1 MSKNISNL
9 SGRIGLKDNLF
20 KQISEN
26 TLSDNPQDIKEIAKK
41 HNLGV
46 STLHGAES
54 FYEFLRPSHR
64 EKKAFVCNG
73 SACMCAG
80 TQDKLKD
87 KLKEKL
93 GDDKVGEMFC
103 LGHCYENHA
112 FHYDGENYAGK
123 DIEKIDQILKGEEI
137 KQEKFF
143 SKSFAT
149 TSFLMD
155 DKLSSTDQ
163 FKDQLSKFLKS
174 DKKEIVKSLL
184 DSNLTGRGGAGFP
197 TGMKWDFC
205 SKAKGD
211 KKYVICNADEG
222 DSGAFSDRY
231 LLEDQ
236 PLKVIFGMVMCGFVI
251 GSDEGVLYIRGE
263 YPKSIEALNGSINE
277 LKKLGLLGE
286 NILGTDFSFDLGI
299 CIGQGAYI
307 CGEETAL
314 IASIEAING
323 SINELKKL
331 GLLGENILGTNF
343 SFDLGI
349 CIGQGAYICGEET
362 ALIASIEGRRAEVDV
377 RPPFPVTEGL
387 YKKPTVVNNVETLA
401 AATGILINGSEKFS
415 SIGNKKSAGTKLVCL
430 DSFFN
435 NPGVYEIDMGTPM
448 KKIFNEIGG
457 GYKEPLKAFQ
467 IGGPLGGVVPLS
479 EIENLN
485 LDFQEFT
492 AKGFMLGHAS
502 VVSIP
507 KDFSMAEYIHHLFE
521 FSAEESCG
529 KCFPGRLGSYRGKE
543 MFDQAK
549 KKTAKIPL
557 KLLEELLVTM
567 KKGCLCAL
575 CGAIP
580 TPIQNILKYFGDE
593 MKNDM
598 VKDN

>member
-9 SGRIGLKDNLF
+9 SGRIGLKNNLF
-20 KQISEN
+20 QKMSERSLNSKNDQGMKELAEEYKMGIS
-26 TLSDNPQDIKEIAKK
+26 T
-41 HNLGV
+41 V
-46 STLHGAES
+46 HGAES

-80 TQDKLKD
+80 TQEPLKK

-103 LGHCYENHA
+103 LGYCYENNA
-112 FHYDGENYAGK
+112 FHYDGKNFAGK
-123 DIEKIDQILKGEEI
+123 DINKIDEIIKGKEI
-137 KQEKFF
+137 EQDKFY
-143 SKSFAT
+143 SKSFSS

-155 DKLSSTDQ
+155 DKISNFDQ
-163 FKDQLSKFLKS
+163 FKEHLKKFINS
-174 DKKEIVKSLL
+174 DKKEIIKNLL

-205 SKAKGD
+205 SKAKSE
-211 KKYVICNADEG
+211 KKYVVCNADEG
-222 DSGAFSDRY
+222 DSGAYSDRY

-236 PLKVIFGMVMCGFVI
+236 PLKVIFGMIICGYVI

-263 YPKSIEALNGSINE
+263 YPKSIESINASINS
-277 LKKLGLLGE
+277 LKKLNLLGE
-286 NILGTDFSFDLGI
+286 NILGTKFSFDL
-299 CIGQGAYI
+299 
-307 CGEETAL
+307 
-314 IASIEAING
+314 N
-323 SINELKKL
+323 
-331 GLLGENILGTNF
+331 
-343 SFDLGI
+343 I

-401 AATGILINGSEKFS
+401 AATGILLNGSEKFS
-415 SIGNKKSAGTKLVCL
+415 AIGNKKSAGTKLVCF

-435 NPGVYEIDMGTPM
+435 NPGVYEIEMGTPM
-448 KKIFNEIGG
+448 KKVLYEIGG
-457 GYKEPLKAFQ
+457 GFKEDVKALQ
-467 IGGPLGGVVPLS
+467 IGGPLGGVVPIQ
-479 EIENLN
+479 EVEKLN

-492 AKGFMLGHAS
+492 TAGFMLGHAS
-502 VVSIP
+502 IVSIP
-507 KDFSMAEYIHHLFE
+507 KDFPMVEYIHHLFE
-521 FSAEESCG
+521 FTAEESCG

-543 MFDQAK
+543 MFDQLK
-549 KKTAKIPL
+549 SKTSKIPL
-557 KLLEELLVTM
+557 KLLNELLITM
-567 KKGCLCAL
+567 KKGWLCAL

-580 TPIQNILKYFGDE
+580 TPIMNILKYFGDE

-598 VKDN
+598 VQEN

>member
-9 SGRIGLKDNLF
+9 SGKVGLKYNLF
-20 KQISEN
+20 QKI
-26 TLSDNPQDIKEIAKK
+26 SDNVLKNHPKDNKEIANEY
-41 HNLGV
+41 NLGV
-46 STLHGAES
+46 STVYGAES
-54 FYEFLRPSHR
+54 FYEFLRPAHR
-64 EKKAFVCNG
+64 KKKAFVCNG

-80 TQDKLKD
+80 TQDKLKQT
-87 KLKEKL
+87 LKEKL
-93 GDDKVGEMFC
+93 GDDKVGVMFC
-103 LGHCYENHA
+103 LGHCYENNA
-112 FHYDGENYAGK
+112 FHYNGDNYAGK
-123 DIEKIDQILKGEEI
+123 DIEKIDQILKGEKI
-137 KQEKFF
+137 KQDKFF
-143 SKSFAT
+143 SKSYAS

-155 DKLSSTDQ
+155 DKLSSINQ
-163 FKDQLSKFLKS
+163 VKDQLTKFLKK
-174 DKKEIVKSLL
+174 DKKEIIKSIL

-205 SKAKGD
+205 SREKVK

-236 PLKVIFGMVMCGFVI
+236 PLKVLFAMIICGYVI

-263 YPKSIEALNGSINE
+263 YPKSIEAINGCINE
-277 LKKLGLLGE
+277 LKKTGLLGE
-286 NILGTDFSFDLGI
+286 NILGTGFSFDI
-299 CIGQGAYI
+299 Y
-307 CGEETAL
+307 
-314 IASIEAING
+314 
-323 SINELKKL
+323 
-331 GLLGENILGTNF
+331 
-343 SFDLGI
+343 I

-401 AATGILINGSEKFS
+401 AVTGILINGADKFAA
-415 SIGNKKSAGTKLVCL
+415 IGNKKSAGTKLVCL
-430 DSFFN
+430 DSFFK

-457 GYKEPLKAFQ
+457 GYKEPVKAFQ

-479 EIENLN
+479 EIDNLN
-485 LDFQEFT
+485 LDFQEFS

-507 KDFSMAEYIHHLFE
+507 KNFPMVEYIHHLFE

-543 MFDQAK
+543 MFDQVM
-549 KKTAKIPL
+549 KKTAKIPMQLLNDLL
-557 KLLEELLVTM
+557 KTM
-567 KKGCLCAL
+567 QKGCLCAL

-580 TPIQNILKYFGDE
+580 TPIMNILKYFSDE
-593 MKNDM
+593 MKNDTLA
-598 VKDN
+598 

>member
-9 SGRIGLKDNLF
+9 SGKVGLKYNLF
-20 KQISEN
+20 QKI
-26 TLSDNPQDIKEIAKK
+26 SDNVLKNHPKDNKEIANEY
-41 HNLGV
+41 NLGV
-46 STLHGAES
+46 STVYGAES
-54 FYEFLRPSHR
+54 FYEFLRPAHR
-64 EKKAFVCNG
+64 KKKAFVCNG

-80 TQDKLKD
+80 TQDKLKQT
-87 KLKEKL
+87 LKEKL
-93 GDDKVGEMFC
+93 GEDKVGVMFC
-103 LGHCYENHA
+103 LGHCYENNA
-112 FHYDGENYAGK
+112 FHYNGDNYAGK
-123 DIEKIDQILKGEEI
+123 DIEKIDQILKGEKI
-137 KQEKFF
+137 KQDKFF
-143 SKSFAT
+143 SKSYAS

-155 DKLSSTDQ
+155 DKLSSINQ
-163 FKDQLSKFLKS
+163 VKDQLTKFLKI
-174 DKKEIVKSLL
+174 DKKEIIKSIL

-205 SKAKGD
+205 SREKVK

-236 PLKVIFGMVMCGFVI
+236 PLKVLFAMIICGYVI

-263 YPKSIEALNGSINE
+263 YPKSIEAINGSINE
-277 LKKLGLLGE
+277 LKKAGLLGE
-286 NILGTDFSFDLGI
+286 NILGTGFSFDI
-299 CIGQGAYI
+299 Y
-307 CGEETAL
+307 
-314 IASIEAING
+314 
-323 SINELKKL
+323 
-331 GLLGENILGTNF
+331 
-343 SFDLGI
+343 I

-401 AATGILINGSEKFS
+401 AVTGILINGADKFAA
-415 SIGNKKSAGTKLVCL
+415 IGNKKSAGTKLVCL
-430 DSFFN
+430 DSFFK

-457 GYKEPLKAFQ
+457 GYKEPVKAFQ

-479 EIENLN
+479 EIDNLN
-485 LDFQEFT
+485 LDFQEFS

-507 KDFSMAEYIHHLFE
+507 KNFPMVEYIHHLFE

-543 MFDQAK
+543 MFDQVM
-549 KKTAKIPL
+549 KKTAKIPMQLLNDLL
-557 KLLEELLVTM
+557 KTM
-567 KKGCLCAL
+567 QKGCLCAL

-580 TPIQNILKYFGDE
+580 TPIMNILKYFSNE
-593 MKNDM
+593 MKNDISA
-598 VKDN
+598 

>member
-1 MSKNISNL
+1 MSFFIISKA
-9 SGRIGLKDNLF
+9 S
-20 KQISEN
+20 
-26 TLSDNPQDIKEIAKK
+26 
-41 HNLGV
+41 
-46 STLHGAES
+46 
-54 FYEFLRPSHR
+54 R
-64 EKKAFVCNG
+64 E
-73 SACMCAG
+73 
-80 TQDKLKD
+80 D
-87 KLKEKL
+87 
-93 GDDKVGEMFC
+93 
-103 LGHCYENHA
+103 
-112 FHYDGENYAGK
+112 
-123 DIEKIDQILKGEEI
+123 
-137 KQEKFF
+137 KFF
-143 SKSFAT
+143 SKSYAT

-155 DKLSSTDQ
+155 DKLLSTDQ
-163 FKDQLSKFLKS
+163 FKEQLNKFLKV
-174 DKKEIVKSLL
+174 DKKEIIKSLL

-236 PLKVIFGMVMCGFVI
+236 PLKVIFGMVLCGLVI

-263 YPKSIEALNGSINE
+263 YPKSIEAINGCINE
-277 LKKLGLLGE
+277 LKKLNLLGE
-286 NILGTDFSFDLGI
+286 NILGTD
-299 CIGQGAYI
+299 
-307 CGEETAL
+307 
-314 IASIEAING
+314 
-323 SINELKKL
+323 
-331 GLLGENILGTNF
+331 F

-401 AATGILINGSEKFS
+401 AATGILINGAEKFS

-435 NPGVYEIDMGTPM
+435 NPGVYEVDMGTPM

-457 GYKEPLKAFQ
+457 GYKEPVKAFQ
-467 IGGPLGGVVPLS
+467 VGGPLGGVVPLN
-479 EIENLN
+479 EIDNLN

-507 KDFSMAEYIHHLFE
+507 KDFSMSEYIHHLFE

-567 KKGCLCAL
+567 QKGCLCAL

>member
-1 MSKNISNL
+1 VSKNISNL

-20 KQISEN
+20 KKISEN
-26 TLSDNPQDIKEIAKK
+26 SLSSSPKDIKDIAKEY
-41 HNLGV
+41 NLGV

-80 TQDKLKD
+80 TQE
-87 KLKEKL
+87 KLKETLKSKL

-103 LGHCYENHA
+103 LGHCYENKA
-112 FHYDGENYAGK
+112 FHYDGENYAGN
-123 DIEKIDQILKGEEI
+123 DIEKIDQIIKGEKI
-137 KQEKFF
+137 DQDKYF
-143 SKSFAT
+143 SKSFAS

-155 DKLSSTDQ
+155 DKLSTVEK
-163 FKDQLSKFLKS
+163 FKDHLDVVLKK
-174 DKKEIVKSLL
+174 DKKEIIQSLL
-184 DSNLTGRGGAGFP
+184 NSNLTGRGGAGFP

-205 SKAKGD
+205 SKAPGD

-236 PLKVIFGMVMCGFVI
+236 PLKVIFGMVMCGYVI
-251 GSDEGVLYIRGE
+251 GSNEGVLYIRGE
-263 YPKSIEALNGSINE
+263 YPKSIEA
-277 LKKLGLLGE
+277 
-286 NILGTDFSFDLGI
+286 
-299 CIGQGAYI
+299 
-307 CGEETAL
+307 
-314 IASIEAING
+314 ING
-323 SINELKKL
+323 CINQLKQD

-343 SFDLGI
+343 SFDLNI

-401 AATGILINGSEKFS
+401 AAAGILLNGAEKFS
-415 SIGNKKSAGTKLVCL
+415 AIGNKKSAGTKLVCL

-435 NPGVYEIDMGTPM
+435 NPGIYEIEMGTPM
-448 KKIFNEIGG
+448 KKIFEEIGG
-457 GYKEPLKAFQ
+457 GYKEPVKAFQ

-479 EIENLN
+479 EIDNLN

-507 KDFSMAEYIHHLFE
+507 KDFPMTEYIHHLFE

-543 MFDQAK
+543 MFDQFK
-549 KKTAKIPL
+549 NKTAKIPL
-557 KLLEELLVTM
+557 KLLNELLVTM
-567 KKGCLCAL
+567 QKGCLCAL

-580 TPIQNILKYFGDE
+580 TPIINILKYFGDE

>member
-1 MSKNISNL
+1 MSKNISKL
-9 SGRIGLKDNLF
+9 SGRVGLKNNLF
-20 KQISEN
+20 QKISDHSLN
-26 TLSDNPQDIKEIAKK
+26 KRNAKDIKEIA
-41 HNLGV
+41 NEYRMGV
-46 STLHGAES
+46 STIHGAES

-80 TQDKLKD
+80 TQKNLKE

-93 GDDKVGEMFC
+93 GENKVGEMFC
-103 LGHCYENHA
+103 LGHCYENNA

-123 DIEKIDQILKGEEI
+123 DIEKIDDIISGKKI
-137 KQEKFF
+137 NQEKFF

-155 DKLSSTDQ
+155 DKLSSLEQ
-163 FKDQLSKFLKS
+163 FKNNLSKFLTI
-174 DKKEIVKSLL
+174 DKKDIIKSLL

-205 SKAKGD
+205 GREKSE
-211 KKYVICNADEG
+211 KKYVVCNADEG
-222 DSGAFSDRY
+222 DSGAYSDRY

-236 PLKVIFGMVMCGFVI
+236 TLKVLFGMVICGYVI

-263 YPKSIEALNGSINE
+263 YPKSIEAINGAINE
-277 LKKLGLLGE
+277 LKKSGLLGK
-286 NILGTDFSFDLGI
+286 NILGTKFSFDL
-299 CIGQGAYI
+299 
-307 CGEETAL
+307 
-314 IASIEAING
+314 N
-323 SINELKKL
+323 
-331 GLLGENILGTNF
+331 
-343 SFDLGI
+343 I

-415 SIGNKKSAGTKLVCL
+415 KIGNKKSAGTKLVCL

-435 NPGVYEIDMGTPM
+435 KPGVYEIDMGTPM
-448 KKIFNEIGG
+448 KRIFNEFGG
-457 GYKEPLKAFQ
+457 GFKEPIKALQ
-467 IGGPLGGVVPLS
+467 IGGPLGGVVPIQ
-479 EIENLN
+479 EAEKLN

-492 AKGFMLGHAS
+492 SAGFMLGHAS

-507 KDFSMAEYIHHLFE
+507 KDFSMVDYIHHLFE

-549 KKTAKIPL
+549 SKKAKIPL
-557 KLLEELLVTM
+557 KLLNELLVTM

-580 TPIQNILKYFGDE
+580 TPIMNILKYFGDE

>member
-9 SGRIGLKDNLF
+9 SGRIGLKNNLF
-20 KQISEN
+20 QKISDR
-26 TLSDNPQDIKEIAKK
+26 TLNPKSEDNIKEIADEYKM
-41 HNLGV
+41 GV
-46 STLHGAES
+46 STIHGAES

-80 TQDKLKD
+80 TQEPLKK

-93 GDDKVGEMFC
+93 GEDKVGEMFC

-123 DIEKIDQILKGEEI
+123 DINKIDEIIKGEKIN
-137 KQEKFF
+137 QEKFF

-155 DKLSSTDQ
+155 DKLSNLEN
-163 FKDQLSKFLKS
+163 FKEYLGKFIKT
-174 DKKEIVKSLL
+174 DKKEIINSLL
-184 DSNLTGRGGAGFP
+184 SSNLTGRGGAGFP

-205 SKAKGD
+205 SKTQSE

-236 PLKVIFGMVMCGFVI
+236 PLKVLFGMVICGYVI
-251 GSDEGVLYIRGE
+251 GSNEGVLYIRGE
-263 YPKSIEALNGSINE
+263 YPKSIEAINGCINS
-277 LKKLGLLGE
+277 LKRVGLLGDK
-286 NILGTDFSFDLGI
+286 ILGSDFSFDL
-299 CIGQGAYI
+299 
-307 CGEETAL
+307 
-314 IASIEAING
+314 N
-323 SINELKKL
+323 
-331 GLLGENILGTNF
+331 
-343 SFDLGI
+343 I

-401 AATGILINGSEKFS
+401 AATGILLNGADKFS

-448 KKIFNEIGG
+448 KKIFEEYGG
-457 GYKEPLKAFQ
+457 GYKEKVKAFQ
-467 IGGPLGGVVPLS
+467 IGGPLGGVVPIS
-479 EIENLN
+479 EIEKLN

-492 AKGFMLGHAS
+492 NAGFMLGHAS

-507 KDFSMAEYIHHLFE
+507 EDFNMAEYIHHLFE

-529 KCFPGRLGSYRGKE
+529 KCFPGRIGSYRGKE
-543 MFDQAK
+543 MFDQLK
-549 KKTAKIPL
+549 KGTSKIPL
-557 KLLEELLVTM
+557 KLLNELLVTM

-580 TPIQNILKYFGDE
+580 TPIMNILKYFGDE
-593 MKNDM
+593 IKNDI

>member
-9 SGRIGLKDNLF
+9 SGRIGLKNNLF
-20 KQISEN
+20 KKISEN
-26 TLSDNPQDIKEIAKK
+26 VLSNSPKDIKEIAKEY
-41 HNLGV
+41 NLGV

-54 FYEFLRPSHR
+54 FYEFLRPAHR

-80 TQDKLKD
+80 TQKKLKET
-87 KLKEKL
+87 LKEKL
-93 GDDKVGEMFC
+93 GKDKVGEMFC
-103 LGHCYENHA
+103 LGHCYENNA

-123 DIEKIDQILKGEEI
+123 DIEKIDQILKGEKI
-137 KQEKFF
+137 NQDKFF

-155 DKLSSTDQ
+155 DKLSSISQ
-163 FKDQLSKFLKS
+163 VKDQLTKFLKT
-174 DKKEIVKSLL
+174 DKKEIIKSLL

-205 SKAKGD
+205 SKAISE
-211 KKYVICNADEG
+211 KKYVVCNADEG

-236 PLKVIFGMVMCGFVI
+236 PLKVLFGMIICGYVI
-251 GSDEGVLYIRGE
+251 GSNEGVLYIRGE
-263 YPKSIEALNGSINE
+263 YPKSIEAINGCINE
-277 LKKLGLLGE
+277 LK
-286 NILGTDFSFDLGI
+286 NS
-299 CIGQGAYI
+299 
-307 CGEETAL
+307 
-314 IASIEAING
+314 
-323 SINELKKL
+323 

-343 SFDLGI
+343 SFDLNI

-401 AATGILINGSEKFS
+401 AASGILINGADKFS
-415 SIGNKKSAGTKLVCL
+415 AIGNKKSAGTKLVCL

-435 NPGVYEIDMGTPM
+435 KPGVYEIDMGTPM
-448 KKIFNEIGG
+448 SKIFNEIGG
-457 GYKEPLKAFQ
+457 GYKEEIKAFQ
-467 IGGPLGGVVPLS
+467 IGGPLGGVVPME
-479 EIENLN
+479 EINNLN

-492 AKGFMLGHAS
+492 KKGFMLGHAS

-507 KDFSMAEYIHHLFE
+507 KDFPMIEYIHHLFE

-557 KLLEELLVTM
+557 KLLNELLVTM
-567 KKGCLCAL
+567 QKGCLCAL

-580 TPIQNILKYFGDE
+580 TPIMNILKYFGDE

>member
-9 SGRIGLKDNLF
+9 SGKVGLKYNLF
-20 KQISEN
+20 QKI
-26 TLSDNPQDIKEIAKK
+26 SDNVLNNHPKDNKDIANEY
-41 HNLGV
+41 NLGV
-46 STLHGAES
+46 STVYGAES
-54 FYEFLRPSHR
+54 FYEFLRPAHR

-73 SACMCAG
+73 SACMCSG
-80 TQDKLKD
+80 TQDKLKET
-87 KLKEKL
+87 LREKL
-93 GDDKVGEMFC
+93 GKDKVGTMFC
-103 LGHCYENHA
+103 LGYCYENNA
-112 FHYDGENYAGK
+112 FHYNGENYAGK
-123 DIEKIDQILKGEEI
+123 DIEKIDQIIKGEKI
-137 KQEKFF
+137 QQDKYF
-143 SKSFAT
+143 SKSYAT

-155 DKLSSTDQ
+155 DKLLSISQ
-163 FKDQLSKFLKS
+163 VKEQLTKFLKT
-174 DKKEIVKSLL
+174 DKKEIIKTIL

-205 SKAKGD
+205 SREKVK

-236 PLKVIFGMVMCGFVI
+236 PLKVLFAMIICGYVI
-251 GSDEGVLYIRGE
+251 GGDEGVLYIRGE
-263 YPKSIEALNGSINE
+263 YPKSIEAINGCINE
-277 LKKLGLLGE
+277 LKKAGLLGE
-286 NILGTDFSFDLGI
+286 NILGTGFSFDI
-299 CIGQGAYI
+299 Y
-307 CGEETAL
+307 
-314 IASIEAING
+314 
-323 SINELKKL
+323 
-331 GLLGENILGTNF
+331 
-343 SFDLGI
+343 I

-401 AATGILINGSEKFS
+401 AVTGILINGAAKFAA
-415 SIGNKKSAGTKLVCL
+415 IGNKKSAGTKLVCL
-430 DSFFN
+430 DSFFK

-457 GYKEPLKAFQ
+457 GYKEPVKAFQ

-479 EIENLN
+479 EIDNLN
-485 LDFQEFT
+485 LDFQEFS

-507 KDFSMAEYIHHLFE
+507 KDFPMVEYIHHLFE

-543 MFDQAK
+543 MFDQVK
-549 KKTAKIPL
+549 NKTAKIPL
-557 KLLEELLVTM
+557 KLLNDLLVTM
-567 KKGCLCAL
+567 QKGCLCAL

-580 TPIQNILKYFGDE
+580 TPIMNILKYFSNE
-593 MKNDM
+593 MKNDISA
-598 VKDN
+598 

>member
-20 KQISEN
+20 KKISEN
-26 TLSDNPQDIKEIAKK
+26 SLSSSPKDIKDIAKEY
-41 HNLGV
+41 NLGV

-64 EKKAFVCNG
+64 AKKAFVCNG

-80 TQDKLKD
+80 TQDKLKET
-87 KLKEKL
+87 LKSRL

-103 LGHCYENHA
+103 LGHCYENKA
-112 FHYDGENYAGK
+112 FHYDGENYAGN
-123 DIEKIDQILKGEEI
+123 DIEKIDQIIKGEKI
-137 KQEKFF
+137 DQDKYF
-143 SKSFAT
+143 SKSFAS

-155 DKLSSTDQ
+155 DKLSTIEK
-163 FKDQLSKFLKS
+163 FKDHLDVVLKK
-174 DKKEIVKSLL
+174 DKKEIIQSLL
-184 DSNLTGRGGAGFP
+184 NSNLTGRGGAGFP

-205 SKAKGD
+205 SKAPGD

-236 PLKVIFGMVMCGFVI
+236 PLKVIFGMVMCGYVI
-251 GSDEGVLYIRGE
+251 GSNEGVLYIRGE
-263 YPKSIEALNGSINE
+263 YPKSIEA
-277 LKKLGLLGE
+277 
-286 NILGTDFSFDLGI
+286 
-299 CIGQGAYI
+299 
-307 CGEETAL
+307 
-314 IASIEAING
+314 ING
-323 SINELKKL
+323 CINQLKQD

-343 SFDLGI
+343 SFDLNI

-401 AATGILINGSEKFS
+401 AAAGILLNGAEKFS
-415 SIGNKKSAGTKLVCL
+415 AIGNKKSAGTKLVCL

-435 NPGVYEIDMGTPM
+435 NPGIYEIEMGTPM
-448 KKIFNEIGG
+448 KKIFEEIGG
-457 GYKEPLKAFQ
+457 GYKEPVKAFQ

-479 EIENLN
+479 EIDNLN

-507 KDFSMAEYIHHLFE
+507 KDFPMTEYIHHLFE

-543 MFDQAK
+543 MFDQFK
-549 KKTAKIPL
+549 NKTAKIPL
-557 KLLEELLVTM
+557 KLLNELLVTM
-567 KKGCLCAL
+567 QKGCLCAL

-580 TPIQNILKYFGDE
+580 TPIMNILKYFGDE

>member
-9 SGRIGLKDNLF
+9 SGRVGLKNNLF
-20 KQISEN
+20 KKISEN
-26 TLSDNPQDIKEIAKK
+26 VLSNSPKDIKDIAKEY
-41 HNLGV
+41 NLGV

-54 FYEFLRPSHR
+54 FYEFLRPAHR

-80 TQDKLKD
+80 TQEKLKET
-87 KLKEKL
+87 LKEKL
-93 GDDKVGEMFC
+93 GNDKVGEMFC
-103 LGHCYENHA
+103 LGHCYENNA
-112 FHYDGENYAGK
+112 FHYNGENYAGK
-123 DIEKIDQILKGEEI
+123 DIEKIDQILKGEKI
-137 KQEKFF
+137 NQDKFF

-155 DKLSSTDQ
+155 DKLSSISQ
-163 FKDQLSKFLKS
+163 VEQHLAQFLKL
-174 DKKEIVKSLL
+174 DKKEIIKSLL

-205 SKAKGD
+205 SKAVSE

-236 PLKVIFGMVMCGFVI
+236 PLKVLFGMIICGYVI
-251 GSDEGVLYIRGE
+251 SSNEGVLYIRGE
-263 YPKSIEALNGSINE
+263 YPKSIETINGCINE
-277 LKKLGLLGE
+277 LKK
-286 NILGTDFSFDLGI
+286 S
-299 CIGQGAYI
+299 
-307 CGEETAL
+307 
-314 IASIEAING
+314 
-323 SINELKKL
+323 

-343 SFDLGI
+343 SFDLNI

-401 AATGILINGSEKFS
+401 AATGILINGAEKFS
-415 SIGNKKSAGTKLVCL
+415 AIGNKKSAGTKLVCL

-448 KKIFNEIGG
+448 SKIFNEIGG
-457 GYKEPLKAFQ
+457 GYKEEIKAFQ
-467 IGGPLGGVVPLS
+467 VGGPLGGVVPLE
-479 EIENLN
+479 EINNLN
-485 LDFQEFT
+485 LNFQEFT

-502 VVSIP
+502 VVCIP
-507 KDFSMAEYIHHLFE
+507 KDFPMIEYIHHLFE

-557 KLLEELLVTM
+557 KLLNELLVTM
-567 KKGCLCAL
+567 QKGCLCAL

-580 TPIQNILKYFGDE
+580 TPIMNILKYFGDE

>member
-1 MSKNISNL
+1 MSKNISKL
-9 SGRIGLKDNLF
+9 SGRVGLKNNLF
-20 KQISEN
+20 QKISDHSLN
-26 TLSDNPQDIKEIAKK
+26 KKNAKDIKEIA
-41 HNLGV
+41 NEYRMGV
-46 STLHGAES
+46 STIHGAES

-80 TQDKLKD
+80 TQKNLKE

-93 GDDKVGEMFC
+93 GEDKVGEMFC
-103 LGHCYENHA
+103 LGHCYENNA

-123 DIEKIDQILKGEEI
+123 DIEKIDDIISGKKI
-137 KQEKFF
+137 NQEKFF

-155 DKLSSTDQ
+155 DKLSNLEQ
-163 FKDQLSKFLKS
+163 FKNNLSKFLTI
-174 DKKEIVKSLL
+174 DKKDIIKSLL

-205 SKAKGD
+205 GREKSE
-211 KKYVICNADEG
+211 KKYVVCNADEG
-222 DSGAFSDRY
+222 DSGAYSDRY

-236 PLKVIFGMVMCGFVI
+236 TLKVLFGMVICGYVI

-263 YPKSIEALNGSINE
+263 YPKSIEAINGAINE
-277 LKKLGLLGE
+277 LKKSGLLGK
-286 NILGTDFSFDLGI
+286 NILGTKFSFDL
-299 CIGQGAYI
+299 
-307 CGEETAL
+307 
-314 IASIEAING
+314 N
-323 SINELKKL
+323 
-331 GLLGENILGTNF
+331 
-343 SFDLGI
+343 I

-415 SIGNKKSAGTKLVCL
+415 KIGNKKSAGTKLVCL

-435 NPGVYEIDMGTPM
+435 KPGVYEIDMGTPM
-448 KKIFNEIGG
+448 KRIFNEFGG
-457 GYKEPLKAFQ
+457 GFKESIKALQ
-467 IGGPLGGVVPLS
+467 IGGPLGGVVPIQ
-479 EIENLN
+479 EAEKLN

-492 AKGFMLGHAS
+492 SAGFMLGHAS

-507 KDFSMAEYIHHLFE
+507 KDFSMADYIHHLFE

-549 KKTAKIPL
+549 SKKAKIPL
-557 KLLEELLVTM
+557 KLLNELLVTM

-580 TPIQNILKYFGDE
+580 TPIMNILKYFGDE

>member
-1 MSKNISNL
+1 M
-9 SGRIGLKDNLF
+9 D
-20 KQISEN
+20 
-26 TLSDNPQDIKEIAKK
+26 
-41 HNLGV
+41 
-46 STLHGAES
+46 
-54 FYEFLRPSHR
+54 
-64 EKKAFVCNG
+64 
-73 SACMCAG
+73 
-80 TQDKLKD
+80 
-87 KLKEKL
+87 EKL
-93 GDDKVGEMFC
+93 
-103 LGHCYENHA
+103 
-112 FHYDGENYAGK
+112 
-123 DIEKIDQILKGEEI
+123 
-137 KQEKFF
+137 
-143 SKSFAT
+143 ST
-149 TSFLMD
+149 
-155 DKLSSTDQ
+155 TDQ
-163 FKDQLSKFLKS
+163 FKEQLKKFLKT

-184 DSNLTGRGGAGFP
+184 ESNLTGRGGAGFP
-197 TGMKWDFC
+197 AGMKWDFC

-236 PLKVIFGMVMCGFVI
+236 PLKVIFGMVICGLVI

-263 YPKSIEALNGSINE
+263 YPKSIEAINGCINE
-277 LKKLGLLGE
+277 LKKLNLLGE
-286 NILGTDFSFDLGI
+286 NILGT
-299 CIGQGAYI
+299 
-307 CGEETAL
+307 E
-314 IASIEAING
+314 
-323 SINELKKL
+323 
-331 GLLGENILGTNF
+331 F

-401 AATGILINGSEKFS
+401 AATGILINGAEKFS

-457 GYKEPLKAFQ
+457 GYKEPVKAFQ
-467 IGGPLGGVVPLS
+467 IGGPLGGVVPLN
-479 EIENLN
+479 EIDNLN

-492 AKGFMLGHAS
+492 SKGFMLGHAS

-507 KDFSMAEYIHHLFE
+507 KNFPMTEYIHHLFE

-549 KKTAKIPL
+549 KKAAKIPL
-557 KLLEELLVTM
+557 KLLNELLVTM

-580 TPIQNILKYFGDE
+580 TPIMNILKYFGDE
-593 MKNDM
+593 MKSDM

>member
-9 SGRIGLKDNLF
+9 SGRIGLKNNLF
-20 KQISEN
+20 QKISERSLKSKN
-26 TLSDNPQDIKEIAKK
+26 DSGMKEIANEYKM
-41 HNLGV
+41 GV
-46 STLHGAES
+46 STIHGAES

-80 TQDKLKD
+80 TQET
-87 KLKEKL
+87 LKEKL
-93 GDDKVGEMFC
+93 QEKLGEDKVGEMFC

-123 DIEKIDQILKGEEI
+123 DINQIDKIISGENI
-137 KQEKFF
+137 KQEKYF

-155 DKLSSTDQ
+155 DKLSNLDQ
-163 FKDQLSKFLKS
+163 FKDSLNKFIKT
-174 DKKEIVKSLL
+174 DKKEIVSSLL
-184 DSNLTGRGGAGFP
+184 SSNLTGRGGAGFP

-205 SKAKGD
+205 SKAKSE
-211 KKYVICNADEG
+211 KKYVVCNADEG

-236 PLKVIFGMVMCGFVI
+236 PLKVLFGMIICGYVI

-263 YPKSIEALNGSINE
+263 YPKSIEA
-277 LKKLGLLGE
+277 
-286 NILGTDFSFDLGI
+286 
-299 CIGQGAYI
+299 
-307 CGEETAL
+307 
-314 IASIEAING
+314 ING
-323 SINELKKL
+323 SINALKQA
-331 GLLGENILGTNF
+331 GLLGDKILGTNF
-343 SFDLGI
+343 SFDLNI

-401 AATGILINGSEKFS
+401 AATGILLNGAEKFS

-435 NPGVYEIDMGTPM
+435 KPGVYEIDMGTPM
-448 KKIFNEIGG
+448 KKIFEEFGG
-457 GYKEPLKAFQ
+457 GLKEEVKAFQ
-467 IGGPLGGVVPLS
+467 IGGPLGGVVPVK
-479 EIENLN
+479 EIEKLN

-492 AKGFMLGHAS
+492 AAGFMLGHAS

-507 KDFSMAEYIHHLFE
+507 KNFSMAEYIHHLFE

-543 MFDQAK
+543 MFDQLK
-549 KKTAKIPL
+549 KGTSKIPL
-557 KLLEELLVTM
+557 KLLNELLITM

-580 TPIQNILKYFGDE
+580 TPIMNILKYFGDE
-593 MKNDM
+593 MKNDIL
-598 VKDN
+598 KDN

>member
-26 TLSDNPQDIKEIAKK
+26 TLSKEPKDIKEIAKK

-80 TQDKLKD
+80 TQEPLKK

-93 GDDKVGEMFC
+93 GEDKVGEMFC
-103 LGHCYENHA
+103 LGYCYENHA
-112 FHYDGENYAGK
+112 FHYDGQNYAGN
-123 DIEKIDQILKGEEI
+123 DINQIDEI
-137 KQEKFF
+137 ISGNDLEQEKFY
-143 SKSFAT
+143 SESFAS

-155 DKLSSTDQ
+155 DKLSDIDK
-163 FKDQLSKFLKS
+163 FKDHLKKFIIT
-174 DKKEIVKSLL
+174 DKQEIIKSLL

-205 SKAKGD
+205 SKAKGE

-222 DSGAFSDRY
+222 DSGAYSDRY

-236 PLKVIFGMVMCGFVI
+236 ALKVIFGMVVCGYVI

-263 YPKSIEALNGSINE
+263 YPKSIESLNASINS
-277 LKKLGLLGE
+277 LKKEGLLGE
-286 NILGTDFSFDLGI
+286 NILGT
-299 CIGQGAYI
+299 
-307 CGEETAL
+307 
-314 IASIEAING
+314 
-323 SINELKKL
+323 K
-331 GLLGENILGTNF
+331 F

-401 AATGILINGSEKFS
+401 AAAGILLNGSEKFS
-415 SIGNKKSAGTKLVCL
+415 TIGNKKSAGTKLVCF

-435 NPGVYEIDMGTPM
+435 NPGVYEIEMGTPM
-448 KKIFNEIGG
+448 KKVLYDIGG
-457 GYKEPLKAFQ
+457 GFKEDIKALQ
-467 IGGPLGGVVPLS
+467 IGGPLGGVIPIA
-479 EIENLN
+479 EAEKLN

-492 AKGFMLGHAS
+492 TAGFMLGHAS
-502 VVSIP
+502 IVSIP
-507 KDFSMAEYIHHLFE
+507 KDFPMVEYIHHLFE
-521 FSAEESCG
+521 FTAEESCG

-543 MFDQAK
+543 MFDQLKSK
-549 KKTAKIPL
+549 KAKIPL
-557 KLLEELLVTM
+557 KVLNDLLITM

-580 TPIQNILKYFGDE
+580 TPIMNILKYFGEE

-598 VKDN
+598 VKEN

>member
-1 MSKNISNL
+1 VSKNISNL

-20 KQISEN
+20 KKISEN
-26 TLSDNPQDIKEIAKK
+26 SLSNSPKDIKDIAKEY
-41 HNLGV
+41 NLGV

-80 TQDKLKD
+80 TQE
-87 KLKEKL
+87 KLKETLKSKL

-103 LGHCYENHA
+103 LGHCYENKA
-112 FHYDGENYAGK
+112 FHYDGENYAGN
-123 DIEKIDQILKGEEI
+123 DIEKIDQIIKGEKI
-137 KQEKFF
+137 DQDKYF
-143 SKSFAT
+143 SKSFAS

-155 DKLSSTDQ
+155 DKLSTIEK
-163 FKDQLSKFLKS
+163 FKDHLDVVLKK
-174 DKKEIVKSLL
+174 DKKEIIQSLL
-184 DSNLTGRGGAGFP
+184 NSNLTGRGGAGFP

-205 SKAKGD
+205 SKAPGD

-236 PLKVIFGMVMCGFVI
+236 PLKVIFGMVMCGYVI
-251 GSDEGVLYIRGE
+251 GSNEGVLYIRGE
-263 YPKSIEALNGSINE
+263 YPKSIEA
-277 LKKLGLLGE
+277 
-286 NILGTDFSFDLGI
+286 
-299 CIGQGAYI
+299 
-307 CGEETAL
+307 
-314 IASIEAING
+314 ING
-323 SINELKKL
+323 CINQLKQD

-343 SFDLGI
+343 SFDLNI

-401 AATGILINGSEKFS
+401 AAAGILLNGAEKFAA
-415 SIGNKKSAGTKLVCL
+415 IGNKKSAGTKLVCL

-435 NPGVYEIDMGTPM
+435 NPGIYEIEMGTPM
-448 KKIFNEIGG
+448 KKIFEEIGG
-457 GYKEPLKAFQ
+457 GYKEPVKAFQ

-479 EIENLN
+479 EIDNLN

-507 KDFSMAEYIHHLFE
+507 KDFPMTEYIHHLFE

-543 MFDQAK
+543 MFDQFK
-549 KKTAKIPL
+549 NKTAKIPL
-557 KLLEELLVTM
+557 KLLNELLVTM
-567 KKGCLCAL
+567 QKGCLCAL

-580 TPIQNILKYFGDE
+580 TPIMNILKYFGDE

>member
-9 SGRIGLKDNLF
+9 SGRIGLKNNLF
-20 KQISEN
+20 QKISDRSLKSKDSEGM
-26 TLSDNPQDIKEIAKK
+26 KEIA
-41 HNLGV
+41 NEYRMGV
-46 STLHGAES
+46 STIHGAES

-80 TQDKLKD
+80 TQGPLKKKLQDKL
-87 KLKEKL
+87 
-93 GDDKVGEMFC
+93 GSDKVGEMFC
-103 LGHCYENHA
+103 LGYCYENNA
-112 FHYDGENYAGK
+112 FHYDGENYAGN
-123 DIEKIDQILKGEEI
+123 DVNKIDQIIKGESI
-137 KQEKFF
+137 TQEKFI
-143 SKSFAT
+143 SKSYAT

-155 DKLSSTDQ
+155 DKLSDLDK
-163 FKDQLSKFLKS
+163 FKDHLSKFLKK
-174 DKKEIVKSLL
+174 DKKEIIKNLL
-184 DSNLTGRGGAGFP
+184 SSNLTGRGGAGFP

-205 SKAKGD
+205 SKAKSE

-236 PLKVIFGMVMCGFVI
+236 PLKVIFGMVICGYVI
-251 GSDEGVLYIRGE
+251 GGNEGVLYIRGE
-263 YPKSIEALNGSINE
+263 YPKSIEALNGSINS
-277 LKKLGLLGE
+277 LKEAGLLGDK
-286 NILGTDFSFDLGI
+286 ILGTDFSFDL
-299 CIGQGAYI
+299 
-307 CGEETAL
+307 
-314 IASIEAING
+314 N
-323 SINELKKL
+323 
-331 GLLGENILGTNF
+331 
-343 SFDLGI
+343 I

-401 AATGILINGSEKFS
+401 AAAGILLNGAEKFS

-435 NPGVYEIDMGTPM
+435 NPGVYEIDMCTPM
-448 KKIFNEIGG
+448 KKVFYEIGG
-457 GYKEPLKAFQ
+457 GLKKPIKAFQ
-467 IGGPLGGVVPLS
+467 IGGPLGGVVPTQ

-492 AKGFMLGHAS
+492 KAGFMLGHAS

-507 KDFSMAEYIHHLFE
+507 NNFNMIDYIHHLFE

-543 MFDQAK
+543 MFDQVKAK
-549 KKTAKIPL
+549 STKIPL
-557 KLLEELLVTM
+557 KLLNELLVTM
-567 KKGCLCAL
+567 QKGCLCAL

-580 TPIQNILKYFGDE
+580 TPIMNILKYFGDE
-593 MKNDM
+593 MKNDI
-598 VKDN
+598 VKEN

>member
-9 SGRIGLKDNLF
+9 SGRIGLKNNLF
-20 KQISEN
+20 QKLSERSLN
-26 TLSDNPQDIKEIAKK
+26 SKDDTGIKEIADEYKM
-41 HNLGV
+41 GV
-46 STLHGAES
+46 STIYGAES

-80 TQDKLKD
+80 TQKTLKK

-112 FHYDGENYAGK
+112 FHYDGENYAGN
-123 DIEKIDQILKGEEI
+123 DINKIDQIVKGQKI
-137 KQEKFF
+137 DQEKFY
-143 SKSFAT
+143 SKSFAS

-155 DKLSSTDQ
+155 DKLSNIDQ
-163 FKDQLSKFLKS
+163 FKENLNKFIKT
-174 DKKEIVKSLL
+174 DKKEIINSLL
-184 DSNLTGRGGAGFP
+184 SSNLTGRGGAGFP

-205 SKAKGD
+205 SKTKSE
-211 KKYVICNADEG
+211 KKYVVCNADEG

-236 PLKVIFGMVMCGFVI
+236 PLKVLFAMVICGYAI

-263 YPKSIEALNGSINE
+263 YPKSIEAINGCINE
-277 LKKLGLLGE
+277 LKDKKLLGKD
-286 NILGTDFSFDLGI
+286 ILGTKFSFDL
-299 CIGQGAYI
+299 
-307 CGEETAL
+307 T
-314 IASIEAING
+314 
-323 SINELKKL
+323 
-331 GLLGENILGTNF
+331 
-343 SFDLGI
+343 I

-387 YKKPTVVNNVETLA
+387 YKKPTVVNNVESLA
-401 AATGILINGSEKFS
+401 AATGILINGADKFS
-415 SIGNKKSAGTKLVCL
+415 AIGNKKSAGTKLVCL
-430 DSFFN
+430 DSFFK

-448 KKIFNEIGG
+448 KKIFHEIGG
-457 GYKEPLKAFQ
+457 GFTEPVKALQ
-467 IGGPLGGVVPLS
+467 IGGPLGGVVPL
-479 EIENLN
+479 EIAESLN

-492 AKGFMLGHAS
+492 KAGFMLGHAS
-502 VVSIP
+502 IVSIP
-507 KDFSMAEYIHHLFE
+507 NTFKMFDYIHHLFE
-521 FSAEESCG
+521 FTAEESCG

-549 KKTAKIPL
+549 KEENKIPL
-557 KLLEELLVTM
+557 KLLNELLETM

-580 TPIQNILKYFGDE
+580 VPISNILKYFGDE
-593 MKNDM
+593 IKSDI
-598 VKDN
+598 KG

>member
-9 SGRIGLKDNLF
+9 SGRIGLKNNLF
-20 KQISEN
+20 QK
-26 TLSDNPQDIKEIAKK
+26 LSDRSLNSKDDAGMKEIAEEYKM
-41 HNLGV
+41 GV
-46 STLHGAES
+46 STIHGAES

-80 TQDKLKD
+80 TQEPLKKKLQ
-87 KLKEKL
+87 EKL
-93 GDDKVGEMFC
+93 GEDKVGEMFC

-112 FHYDGENYAGK
+112 FHYDGENYAGN
-123 DIEKIDQILKGEEI
+123 DINQIDQIIKGEKI

-155 DKLSSTDQ
+155 DKLSNLDQ
-163 FKDQLSKFLKS
+163 FKEHLEKFIKT
-174 DKKEIVKSLL
+174 DKKEIINSLL
-184 DSNLTGRGGAGFP
+184 SSNLTGRGGAGFP

-205 SKAKGD
+205 SKTKSE
-211 KKYVICNADEG
+211 KKYVVCNADEG

-236 PLKVIFGMVMCGFVI
+236 PLKVLFGMVVCGYVI
-251 GSDEGVLYIRGE
+251 GSNEGVLYIRGE
-263 YPKSIEALNGSINE
+263 YPKSIESINGCINS
-277 LKKLGLLGE
+277 LKEAGLLGE
-286 NILGTDFSFDLGI
+286 KILGTEFSFDL
-299 CIGQGAYI
+299 
-307 CGEETAL
+307 
-314 IASIEAING
+314 N
-323 SINELKKL
+323 
-331 GLLGENILGTNF
+331 
-343 SFDLGI
+343 I

-401 AATGILINGSEKFS
+401 AATGILLNGADKFS
-415 SIGNKKSAGTKLVCL
+415 SVGNKKSAGTKLVCL

-448 KKIFNEIGG
+448 KKIFEEYGG
-457 GYKEPLKAFQ
+457 GYKEEVKAFQ

-479 EIENLN
+479 EIEKLN

-492 AKGFMLGHAS
+492 KAGFMLGHAS

-507 KDFSMAEYIHHLFE
+507 KDFNMAEYIHHLFE

-529 KCFPGRLGSYRGKE
+529 KCFPGRIGSYRGKE
-543 MFDQAK
+543 MFDQLK
-549 KKTAKIPL
+549 KGTSKIPL
-557 KLLEELLVTM
+557 KLLNELLVTM
-567 KKGCLCAL
+567 QKGCLCAL

-580 TPIQNILKYFGDE
+580 TPIMNILKYFGDE
-593 MKNDM
+593 IKNDI

>member
-1 MSKNISNL
+1 MSKNISKL

-20 KQISEN
+20 QKMSKIS
-26 TLSDNPQDIKEIAKK
+26 LSSKNGGDLNEIKEVAEKYHVGI
-41 HNLGV
+41 
-46 STLHGAES
+46 STVHGAES
-54 FYEFLRPSHR
+54 FYEFLRPEHR
-64 EKKAFVCNG
+64 AKKAFVCNG

-80 TQDKLKD
+80 TQEPLKKKLQD
-87 KLKEKL
+87 KL

-112 FHYDGENYAGK
+112 FHYDGENYAGS
-123 DIEKIDQILKGEEI
+123 DISKIDQIIKGEKI
-137 KQEKFF
+137 DQEKFF
-143 SKSFAT
+143 SKSFAS

-155 DKLSSTDQ
+155 DKLSSIDQ
-163 FKDQLSKFLKS
+163 FKENLNRFIKT
-174 DKKEIVKSLL
+174 DKKEIISLL
-184 DSNLTGRGGAGFP
+184 SSSNLTGRGGAGFP
-197 TGMKWDFC
+197 AGMKWDFC
-205 SKAKGD
+205 SKTNSE
-211 KKYVICNADEG
+211 KKYVVCNADEG

-236 PLKVIFGMVMCGFVI
+236 PLKVLFAMMICGYAI

-263 YPKSIEALNGSINE
+263 YPKSIEAINGCINE
-277 LKKLGLLGE
+277 LKDKKLLGKD
-286 NILGTDFSFDLGI
+286 ILGTKFSFDL
-299 CIGQGAYI
+299 
-307 CGEETAL
+307 T
-314 IASIEAING
+314 
-323 SINELKKL
+323 
-331 GLLGENILGTNF
+331 
-343 SFDLGI
+343 I

-401 AATGILINGSEKFS
+401 AATGILLNGADKFS

-430 DSFFN
+430 DSFFK
-435 NPGVYEIDMGTPM
+435 NPGVYEIDMGTSM

-457 GYKEPLKAFQ
+457 GFKEPVKALQ
-467 IGGPLGGVVPLS
+467 IGGPLGGVIPIA
-479 EIENLN
+479 EAEKLN
-485 LDFQEFT
+485 LDFQEFS
-492 AKGFMLGHAS
+492 AAGFMLGHAS
-502 VVSIP
+502 IVSIP
-507 KDFSMAEYIHHLFE
+507 KNFPMFEYIHHLFE

-549 KKTAKIPL
+549 NKTAKIPL
-557 KLLEELLVTM
+557 KLLNELLITM
-567 KKGCLCAL
+567 QKGCLCAL

-580 TPIQNILKYFGDE
+580 MPIMNILKYFGDE

>member
-9 SGRIGLKDNLF
+9 SGRIGLKNNLF
-20 KQISEN
+20 QKISERSLKSKN
-26 TLSDNPQDIKEIAKK
+26 DSGMKEIADEYKM
-41 HNLGV
+41 GV
-46 STLHGAES
+46 STIHGAES

-80 TQDKLKD
+80 TQET
-87 KLKEKL
+87 LKEKL
-93 GDDKVGEMFC
+93 QEKLGEDKVGEMFC

-112 FHYDGENYAGK
+112 FHYDGENYAGN
-123 DIEKIDQILKGEEI
+123 DINQIDKIINGENI
-137 KQEKFF
+137 KQEKYI

-155 DKLSSTDQ
+155 DKLSNLDQ
-163 FKDQLSKFLKS
+163 FKDSLNKFIKT
-174 DKKEIVKSLL
+174 DKKEIVSSLL
-184 DSNLTGRGGAGFP
+184 SSNLTGRGGAGFP

-205 SKAKGD
+205 SKAKSE
-211 KKYVICNADEG
+211 KKYVVCNADEG

-236 PLKVIFGMVMCGFVI
+236 PLKVLFGMIICGYVI

-263 YPKSIEALNGSINE
+263 YPKSIEA
-277 LKKLGLLGE
+277 
-286 NILGTDFSFDLGI
+286 
-299 CIGQGAYI
+299 
-307 CGEETAL
+307 
-314 IASIEAING
+314 ING
-323 SINELKKL
+323 SINALKQA
-331 GLLGENILGTNF
+331 GLLGDKILGTNF
-343 SFDLGI
+343 SFDLNI

-401 AATGILINGSEKFS
+401 AATGILLNGAEKFS

-435 NPGVYEIDMGTPM
+435 KPGVYEIDMGTSM
-448 KKIFNEIGG
+448 KKIFEEFGG
-457 GYKEPLKAFQ
+457 GLKEEIKAFQ
-467 IGGPLGGVVPLS
+467 IGGPLGGVVPLK
-479 EIENLN
+479 EIEKLN

-492 AKGFMLGHAS
+492 AAGFMLGHAS

-507 KDFSMAEYIHHLFE
+507 KNFSMAEYIHHLFE

-543 MFDQAK
+543 MFDQLK
-549 KKTAKIPL
+549 KGTSKIPL
-557 KLLEELLVTM
+557 KLLNELLITM

-580 TPIQNILKYFGDE
+580 TPIMNILKYFGDE
-593 MKNDM
+593 MKNDIL
-598 VKDN
+598 KDN